1 MIVSDNLLYYGI
13 TMEQAKRIC
22 EYYGKD
28 INTVEGYEICDML
41 DQIIK
46 DLDMTDKDMLPF

>member
-1 MIVSDNLLYYGI
+1 MIVSDNMLYYGI
-13 TMEQAKRIC
+13 TMEQAQKIC

-28 INTVEGYEICDML
+28 INKIEEYEIGDML